1 MLSSWMLRLWMRLP
15 SAVRNPGFCDGV
27 LDYWMISG
35 QRAMIASSRI
45 ILDKL

>member
-1 MLSSWMLRLWMRLP
+1 MDVEVVDA